1 MRTKIFLKNKTGG
14 SVRFLSYKAAKFL
27 AIFVVAIVA
36 GSVTLLMAH
45 PLGNF
50 SANHYMRFEASPRGI
65 EMRYVMDLAEIPT
78 FELLREW
85 GLDRNATPAELEKKS
100 TEQARIWMRNLSL
113 KVDGTQ
119 VQPVLE
125 GADFVIADGAGNL
138 PILRI
143 TAAMTLK
150 QTSGRLEYE
159 DHNYEGRAGWKEI
172 VIAASHAQLTNPSQ
186 GDRDRSTALTAYPP
200 DPRVAPPQDLRAEF
214 QWSPVASD
222 VTTGVT
228 PDASAP
234 IVTGALLG
242 TGARNA
248 QPATSAQNS
257 SAQIA
262 TPVVKAIPQPASKP
276 ALPSSAATAAN
287 PPAGAVIR
295 NDFLSRTLHSKEIP
309 LNILFAALIV
319 AFGLGAAHALTPGH
333 GKTIVA
339 SYLVGSR
346 GTMKH
351 AAFLGLM
358 VTATHT
364 ITVFALGLAT
374 LFLFRFIVPEKITEI
389 LGVISGL
396 SIAVIGAGM
405 LWKRLKAQQHRRHHH
420 HEHPHKH
427 DHARPHVHDHSH
439 FHDHPHDHVH
449 PHPHSHSHDHSHD
462 HDHGHHHGAGGHTHV
477 PEGEITWAS
486 LTTLAVSGGLVP
498 CESALVLL
506 LGAIALG
513 RIGLGLLLLI
523 SFSLGLAGVLMAI
536 GAIVLYA
543 KRALPKRARAGRGRW
558 TKWTQWTPIA
568 SAGLVALLGM
578 VMTGVSLG
586 WLPSRWLVG

>member
-1 MRTKIFLKNKTGG
+1 MRTTIFLKKRT
-14 SVRFLSYKAAKFL
+14 VRSAYFFSHKRTKLVAVLIAAL
-27 AIFVVAIVA
+27 VA
-36 GSVTLLMAH
+36 GSETLLVAH

-50 SANHYMRFEASPRGI
+50 SANHYMRFEPGPRAI
-65 EMRYVMDLAEIPT
+65 EMRYVVDLAEIPT
-78 FELLREW
+78 FELLRDW
-85 GLDRNATPAELEKKS
+85 GLDGNTPPAELERKAN
-100 TEQARIWMRNLSL
+100 EQARIWIRNLSL
-113 KVDGTQ
+113 KVDGRP

-125 GADFVIADGAGNL
+125 STDLVIADGAGNL

-143 TAAMTLK
+143 TATMTLK
-150 QTSGRLEYE
+150 ETSGRLEYE

-172 VIAASHAQLTNPSQ
+172 VIAAGHAQLKNPSQ
-186 GDRDRSTALTAYPP
+186 GDRDRSNALTVYPP
-200 DPRVAPPQDLRAEF
+200 DPMVAPPQDLRAGFE
-214 QWSPVASD
+214 WNLTAPDLTASPIAND
-222 VTTGVT
+222 VRGAPPLTSATT
-228 PDASAP
+228 
-234 IVTGALLG
+234 
-242 TGARNA
+242 
-248 QPATSAQNS
+248 ATSN
-257 SAQIA
+257 QIS
-262 TPVVKAIPQPASKP
+262 TLVIKPIPQPASRA
-276 ALPSSAATAAN
+276 ALPSSAVTAAN
-287 PPAGAVIR
+287 APSGAVIK
-295 NDFLSRTLHSKEIP
+295 NDFLSRTLRSKDIP

-339 SYLVGSR
+339 SYLVGAR
-346 GTMKH
+346 GTIKH

-405 LWKRLKAQQHRRHHH
+405 LWKRLRAHRNRCHHH
-420 HEHPHKH
+420 YHHLHGH
-427 DHARPHVHDHSH
+427 NHDHSH
-439 FHDHPHDHVH
+439 PHHHPHDHVH
-449 PHPHSHSHDHSHD
+449 PHPHPPSHSHDHSEGPN
-462 HDHGHHHGAGGHTHV
+462 HDHGHHHGPGGHTHV

-498 CESALVLL
+498 CESALILL

-543 KRALPKRARAGRGRW
+543 KRALPERARTGRGR
-558 TKWTQWTPIA
+558 WTQWTPIA
-568 SAGLVALLGM
+568 SAGLVALLGA